1 MADLYELWDKLS
13 HELAGTYD
21 VHGVCVAMA
30 GALAGYARTAALVG
44 LQEPYGRYYDVWIAQ
59 PNGEV
64 EQTRWETSR
73 VQLAHLVRHNQ
84 PTTHDKQAQK
94 AADLIT
100 NELWQLPRQRLLIA
114 PLRPHN
120 QFGDDRLQGV
130 ACLIDPTAETP
141 LDETR
146 LQKTLT
152 FLQPFLERAAL
163 QYQRDKQAIEFAIIS
178 DISQSLAATL
188 RLEEIFDRVAADIR
202 RMLDVETISL
212 ALINETTGN
221 IVFVP
226 EMMGALFLEIPPI
239 ELRPGE
245 GIAGWVAM
253 HGEPLIVNNAYADKR
268 FFTQS
273 DSLTGFK
280 THSILC
286 VPLQA
291 GEQVIGVMEAINK
304 HNGEFTQHDQMLL
317 SALSGPLATAI
328 VNARLHQDVVAEKR
342 RMETMFQSM
351 SEGMLNLNQEGRITA
366 VNDSLLTLFRRQ
378 PQTLIGKPLR
388 EAIQLKEGDLGTFL
402 QEIRAHALRQRDD
415 YPQLACEIK
424 QDGVYLPVLISG
436 AAIVPPEGEAREV
449 SEFILTL
456 TDLRQIREV
465 ERMRDDFFHNVVHEL
480 RTPLATI
487 LMYARLLL
495 KARAGDEDEKTI
507 RFLQVIERESDRL
520 QTMVRQM
527 LQLAKLEAKEIQR
540 SAEKVSLNS
549 VLEEILPPMADRATE
564 KGLTFMQR
572 IKPDLPLIVADRET
586 IYMIFKNLVE
596 NAIKFTLTGTVKVEA
611 RLDGRKIVVLI
622 SDEGIGIP
630 EAALPNLFKRF
641 YRTQTA
647 VERGIAGTG
656 IGLYMVKEGIE
667 KHKGELTVQST
678 EGKGTTFTVTLP
690 AVG

>member
-1 MADLYELWDKLS
+1 MTTHIHDLWEKLS
-13 HELAGTYD
+13 QELATTYD
-21 VHGVCVAMA
+21 VHGVCSAA
-30 GALAGYARTAALVG
+30 ASALAMYARTTTIVG
-44 LQEPYGRYYDVWIAQ
+44 LQEPYGRYYDIWIAQ
-59 PNGEV
+59 PDGES
-64 EQTRWETSR
+64 EQTRWDNGRINLTK
-73 VQLAHLVRHNQ
+73 LINPTQ
-84 PTTHDKQAQK
+84 PTRHRKYDQSPTE
-94 AADLIT
+94 IVT
-100 NELWQLPRQRLLIA
+100 NELWVIPRESLLLSALPPA
-114 PLRPHN
+114 N
-120 QFGDDRLQGV
+120 YFGDALLQGIIGLV
-130 ACLIDPTAETP
+130 DPTADCP
-141 LDETR
+141 LSEASLHSTI
-146 LQKTLT
+146 T
-152 FLQPFLERAAL
+152 FLTPFLERAAL
-163 QYQRDKQAIEFAIIS
+163 QYERDRQAVEFAVVS
-178 DISQSLAATL
+178 DISHSLAASL
-188 RLEEIFDRVAADIR
+188 RLEEIFDRVVADIR
-202 RMLDVETISL
+202 RVLDVETISL
-212 ALINETTGN
+212 ALINEATGN

-226 EMMGALFLEIPPI
+226 EMMGALFQKIPPI

-245 GIAGWVAM
+245 GIAGWVAL
-253 HGEPLIVNNAYADKR
+253 HGEPVIVNNAYADKR
-268 FFTQS
+268 FFSQS
-273 DSLTGFK
+273 DNMTGFK

-286 VPLQA
+286 VPLRA
-291 GEQVIGVMEAINK
+291 GEQVIGIMEAINK
-304 HNGEFTQHDQMLL
+304 HNGEFTQHDQILL

-328 VNARLHQDVVAEKR
+328 VNARLHQNVVSEKR

-351 SEGMLNLNQEGRITA
+351 SEGMLNISGEGKITA
-366 VNDSLLTLFRRQ
+366 VNDSMLTLLRRQ
-378 PQTLIGKPLR
+378 PESLVDKLAR
-388 EAIQLKEGDLGTFL
+388 EAIILKEGDFTSFL
-402 QEIRAHALRQRDD
+402 QEIRTNALNDDAD

-424 QDGVYLPVLISG
+424 QNGSFVPVLASG
-436 AAIVPPEGEAREV
+436 AAIVDEEGEV
-449 SEFILTL
+449 SELIVAF

-495 KARAGDEDEKTI
+495 NGRARDDEEKAT

-540 SAEKVSLNS
+540 SAERVQLNAI
-549 VLEEILPPMADRATE
+549 LEEILPPMADRATE
-564 KGLTFMQR
+564 KGLTFIQR
-572 IKPDLPLIVADRET
+572 VKPDLPPIVADRET

-596 NAIKFTLTGTVKVEA
+596 NALKFTLVGTVKVDA
-611 RLDGRKIVVLI
+611 RVDGRKIVVVV

-690 AVG
+690 AAN